1 MSAKSFY
8 AILGVEETAPTE
20 RIISAYRGMVKARHP
35 DHFTDPA
42 ERAAAEIDFREIT
55 AAYNTLRAAD
65 LRREYDRARKAGTS
79 DPSAQLNPEQEAR
92 QAMARGMKKFEAK
105 DFFGAY
111 QEFEK
116 ALTHKPG
123 WAEAHFQLG
132 LVCLKN
138 SQWKRRGVENIEKA
152 IELDG
157 GQPQYYVQLINIYLE
172 AGLKSRAQHVLAT
185 ARNQFPANAA
195 IDQIAA
201 AVEGGDKSADGGGLL
216 GIFKKRT

>member
-20 RIISAYRGMVKARHP
+20 RIIIAYRGMVKGKHP
-35 DHFTDPA
+35 DRFTEPA
-42 ERAAAEIDFREIT
+42 ERAAAEIEFREIT
-55 AAYNTLRAAD
+55 AAYNTLRSAE

-116 ALTHKPG
+116 ALQHKPG

-138 SQWKRRGVENIEKA
+138 TQWRRRGVENIEKA

-157 GQPQYYVQLINIYLE
+157 GQPLYYVQLIHVYLD
-172 AGLKSRAQHVLAT
+172 AGLKSRAQNILAT

-195 IDQIAA
+195 IDEVGA
-201 AVEGGDKSADGGGLL
+201 AVEGGDKASAGGGLL